1 MKIKIL
7 NESEIRQCVPLD
19 LEAVKVVEQA
29 FVALSEGRASTPL
42 MSIPVPQYNGEMHVK
57 SAVIQ
62 GLDSF
67 AVKIASGFFD
77 NPKLGLPS
85 GSGMMLLFDAHT
97 GFPQAVLL
105 DNGYLTHTRTGA
117 AGAIAAKYCALQNI
131 ETAGLIGAG
140 RQGGF
145 QLRALK
151 LVRNFKQA
159 LVYDKDAARLKQFAE
174 EMTSILGLRVAITT
188 STEDVVRKSQVL
200 ITATP
205 SREPF
210 IRAEWLHPG
219 LHITALGADNGHKQE
234 LFPEVLARADRRICD
249 LKAQVFRLGEHHFA
263 AEAGLLSEQDAL
275 DEIGEVAAGRKV
287 GRASDEEI
295 TVCDLTGVGV
305 QDTAIALLAYQ
316 KAGDA
321 NVGVQIEA

>member
-7 NESEIRQCVPLD
+7 NESEIRQCVSLD
-19 LEAVKVVEQA
+19 LESVKVVEEA
-29 FVALSEGRASTPL
+29 FVALSDGRASTPL
-42 MSIPVPQYNGEMHVK
+42 MSIPVPQHNGEMHVK
-57 SAVIQ
+57 SAVIE
-62 GLDSF
+62 GFDSF

-117 AGAIAAKYCALQNI
+117 AGAIVARHFAPQKVV
-131 ETAGLIGAG
+131 TAGVIGAG

-151 LVRNFKQA
+151 LARNFERA
-159 LVYDKDAARLKQFAE
+159 LAYDTDASRLEQFAQ
-174 EMTSILGLRVAITT
+174 EMTSSLGLRVDKAT
-188 STEDVVRKSQVL
+188 SAEEVVRESQVL

-210 IRAEWLHPG
+210 VRAEWLHPG
-219 LHITALGADNGHKQE
+219 LHITAMGADNGHKQE

-249 LKAQVFRLGEHHFA
+249 LKAQVFRLGEHRFA
-263 AEAGLLSEQDAL
+263 AEAGLVSGPEAV
-275 DEIGEVAAGRKV
+275 DEIGEVVAGRKP
-287 GRASDEEI
+287 GRVSAQEV

-316 KAGDA
+316 KAEVKGLGLEI
-321 NVGVQIEA
+321 VS

>member
-1 MKIKIL
+1 MKIKVL

-29 FVALSEGRASTPL
+29 FIALSEGRASTPL

-117 AGAIAAKYCALQNI
+117 AGAIVAKYFAPAKVF
-131 ETAGLIGAG
+131 TAGVIGAG
-140 RQGGF
+140 RQGRF
-145 QLRALK
+145 QLQALK
-151 LVRNFKQA
+151 LVRDFERVLA
-159 LVYDKDAARLKQFAE
+159 YDTDVERLKQFAE
-174 EMTSILGLRVAITT
+174 EMTSILGLRVAIAG
-188 STEDVVRKSQVL
+188 SAEAVVRESQVV

-210 IRAEWLHPG
+210 VRVEWLHPG
-219 LHITALGADNGHKQE
+219 LHITAMGADNGHKQE
-234 LFPEVLARADRRICD
+234 LFPDVLARADRRICD

-263 AEAGLLSEQDAL
+263 AEAGLLSEQDAVE
-275 DEIGEVAAGRKV
+275 EIGEVAAGRKP
-287 GRASDEEI
+287 GRASDREI
-295 TVCDLTGVGV
+295 TVCDLTGVGI

-316 KAGDA
+316 KAAAKGL
-321 NVGVQIEA
+321 GLFIES